1 MPHTQLRCSCDP
13 SLTQDL
19 RQTVIWL
26 QDIVFP
32 CIYAMNA
39 FLRGDADLF
48 RLCRSLHRDAA
59 TAIQTAIRAACF
71 HVHGAYA
78 AADDDER
85 ADMRANVCDVF
96 NLVEVRS

>member
-1 MPHTQLRCSCDP
+1 MQEIT
-13 SLTQDL
+13 
-19 RQTVIWL
+19 
-26 QDIVFP
+26 FP
-32 CIYAMNA
+32 CIYPMNA

-59 TAIQTAIRAACF
+59 TSITTAIRAACL

-78 AADDDER
+78 AVDDDER

-96 NLVEVRS
+96 NLVDGRS